1 MTNNISKEHGVTQ
14 RLRVG
19 VIGCG
24 VIAEVMHLP
33 HLNELD
39 DLFEL
44 RAVCDI
50 SRDKA
55 AACAR
60 RFGAPSVFESWEEML
75 ASEPLDVVM
84 VLTSGSHAPAAIA
97 AARAGIHVFVEKPMC
112 LNMDEGLA
120 MLEAARE
127 GAVQLMVG
135 TMKRYDPAYERMLE
149 LLPDAGELRLIRV
162 TTLES
167 PFQPYVEGYPMEPPM
182 PGPPELVAALQA
194 ADERRLAAALPDA
207 DEQTRFCYRWMLLD
221 NLVHELNALR
231 GALGEPDVV
240 KYAELS
246 PRVVNLSLVFG
257 GVECHLSWV
266 DLPGMARYSQE
277 LAFYGL
283 DRRVILTLPSP
294 YLRGF
299 PSQLAVEGAGDGGA
313 SHSWR
318 TVETVSY
325 VEAFKRELVELH
337 TAIRE
342 QRPPRT
348 DAIDGLHDVALCHAI
363 ARVHLGREPVH
374 TPSEFATGVQA

>member
-1 MTNNISKEHGVTQ
+1 
-14 RLRVG
+14 VG

-50 SRDKA
+50 SRAKA

-60 RFGAPSVFESWEEML
+60 RFGAPSVFESWEDML
-75 ASEPLDVVM
+75 ASEPLDAIL

-97 AARAGIHVFVEKPMC
+97 AARAGVHVLVEKPMC
-112 LNMDEGLA
+112 LNLEEGLA
-120 MLEAARE
+120 MVDAARE
-127 GAVQLMVG
+127 GGIQLMVG
-135 TMKRYDPAYERMLE
+135 TMKRYDPAYERLLE

-167 PFQPYVEGYPMEPPM
+167 PFEPYVQGYPMEPPM
-182 PGPPELVAALQA
+182 PPPPEIIAALRA
-194 ADERRLAAALPDA
+194 ADEQRLAQALPDA
-207 DEQTRFCYRWMLLD
+207 DEETRYCYRWMLLD

-231 GALGEPDVV
+231 GALGEPEAV
-240 KYAELS
+240 KHAELS

-257 GVECHLSWV
+257 GVDCHLSWV

-283 DRRVILTLPSP
+283 DRRLTLTLPSP

-299 PSQLAVEGAGDGGA
+299 PSQLAVEGAGDRGDA
-313 SHSWR
+313 HAWR

-325 VEAFKRELVELH
+325 VEAFKRELIEFHAV
-337 TAIRE
+337 IRE
-342 QRPPRT
+342 QRPART
-348 DAIDGLHDVALCHAI
+348 DAIDGLHDVALCHSI
-363 ARVHLGREPVH
+363 ARVHLSGEPVRN
-374 TPSEFATGVQA
+374 PSEFATEVQA

>member
-1 MTNNISKEHGVTQ
+1 MTQ

-33 HLNELD
+33 HLNDLD

-50 SRDKA
+50 SRAKA
-55 AACAR
+55 EACAR
-60 RFGAPSVFESWEEML
+60 RFGAPGVFESWEEML
-75 ASEPLDVVM
+75 ASETLDAVL

-97 AARAGIHVFVEKPMC
+97 AARAGVHVLVEKPMC
-112 LNMDEGLA
+112 LNLDEGLA
-120 MLEAARE
+120 MHEAARD
-127 GAVQLMVG
+127 GGVQLMVG

-149 LLPDAGELRLIRV
+149 VLPDAGELRLIRV

-167 PFQPYVEGYPMEPPM
+167 PFEPYVEGYPMEPAM
-182 PGPPELVAALQA
+182 PAPPELLAELRA

-207 DEQTRFCYRWMLLD
+207 DDETRFCYRWMLLD

-240 KYAELS
+240 KYAELT
-246 PRVVNLSLVFG
+246 PRVVNLSLVFA
-257 GVECHLSWV
+257 GVDCHLSWV

-294 YLRGF
+294 YLRGHET
-299 PSQLAVEGAGDGGA
+299 QLAIEGAGA
-313 SHSWR
+313 SGDAHSWR

-325 VEAFKRELVELH
+325 VEAFKRELIEFH
-337 TAIRE
+337 AAISE

-363 ARVHLGREPVH
+363 ARVHLSGEPVRN
-374 TPSEFATGVQA
+374 PSEFGTQVQA